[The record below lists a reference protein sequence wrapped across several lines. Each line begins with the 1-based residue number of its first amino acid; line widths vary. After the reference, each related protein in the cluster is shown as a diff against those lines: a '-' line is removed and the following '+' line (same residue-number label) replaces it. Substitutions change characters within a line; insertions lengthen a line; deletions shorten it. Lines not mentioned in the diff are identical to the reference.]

1 MAAALRDEP
10 SGICFRDLHGFA
22 TTGSQISW
30 IPPAGG
36 QAATLRAR
44 GCNPLCARL
53 QPPVREA
60 ATLRGSQLSWILPPA
75 EQAGHLL
82 SRASSDCSDCPG
94 LMS

>member
-1 MAAALRDEP
+1 MRGWLTRMAAALRDEP

-53 QPPVREA
+53 QPYVA
-60 ATLRGSQLSWILPPA
+60 
-75 EQAGHLL
+75 
-82 SRASSDCSDCPG
+82 ASSPG
-94 LMS
+94 YYRPPSKRVTSSAARVVTVVTAQA